1 VPHCQENAAGCKETL
16 TVSGDGEQVSVA
28 GQIDAVTLAILK
40 GRLEQIADEMDATLF
55 RAAFNPIIAEAHDAC
70 HGLYHAASGHTL
82 VQGKSGLPIFVGTMA
97 FAVKAVIDKAA
108 RQGGPSA
115 GDTWIFNDPYEGGS
129 HLNDVKLVR
138 PYFRDGRVFCWLAS
152 VGHWLDV
159 GGNVAGNYNPGALEA
174 FQEGVV
180 IPPVRLIE
188 RGVLRQDVVDIWLA
202 NSRVPDSNFGDLYGQ
217 INALDLGEK
226 RMDALLDEY
235 GAATVQAALDEL
247 YTRAGRLMR
256 SHIAAL
262 PPGTYRFED
271 CLDNDGIVDRPIRI
285 ALDMTVTGDRLRL
298 DFSRSDPACQ
308 GPLNISRATTIA
320 ACYVALKHVFPDVPA
335 SFGCLEPVEIVIPE
349 ASVLAANAPKPVG
362 GYTETI
368 LRLICAV
375 FGAAAQAAPERAC
388 GAPFGAVNA
397 LSMAGHRAN
406 GESWVLFCFFGGG
419 LGGTAEGD
427 GLHHGN
433 NPISTATMPP
443 VEIMEAAYP
452 VMFTQF
458 ALRPDSGG
466 PGRHRG
472 GVGAVYEIELLDA
485 HCNVAVLGDRGRFPP
500 FGVRGGRHA
509 ARNRI
514 VYPTAAG
521 PTEPPMASKIA
532 NVPLARGERIRIE
545 SPGGG
550 GWGNP
555 GERDPAQVREDLRLG
570 YITADG
576 ARHDYGSAS

>member
-1 VPHCQENAAGCKETL
+1 VVRNAGL
-16 TVSGDGEQVSVA
+16 
-28 GQIDAVTLAILK
+28 DAVTLAVLK

-70 HGLYHAASGHTL
+70 HGVYHHETGHTL

-97 FAVKAVIDKAA
+97 FAVKAVIDRAA
-108 RQGGPSA
+108 RQGARP

-138 PYFRDGRVFCWLAS
+138 PYFRDGVLFCWLAS

-159 GGNVAGNYNPGALEA
+159 GGNVAGNYNPAAVEVL
-174 FQEGVV
+174 QEGVL
-180 IPPVRLIE
+180 IPPVKLIE
-188 RGVLRQDVVDIWLA
+188 AGHLRQDVIDIWLA
-202 NSRVPDSNFGDLYGQ
+202 NSRVPGSNFGDLYGQ

-235 GAATVQAALDEL
+235 GAATVRGAFDEL
-247 YTRAGRLMR
+247 YRRAGALMR
-256 SHIAAL
+256 SHIRTL
-262 PPGTYRFED
+262 PAGTYSFAD
-271 CLDNDGIVDRPIRI
+271 TLDNDGIVDRPIRI
-285 ALDMTVTGDRLRL
+285 ALDMTVDGERLRL
-298 DFSRSDPACQ
+298 DFSKSDPPCQ
-308 GPLNISRATTIA
+308 GPLNISRATAIA

-335 SFGCLEPVEIVIPE
+335 SFGCLEPIDIVI
-349 ASVLAANAPKPVG
+349 APDTVMSAEPPRPVG

-375 FGAAAQAAPERAC
+375 FGAAARAAPDRAC

-472 GVGAVYEIELLDA
+472 GVGAIYEIELLDER
-485 HCNVAVLGDRGRFPP
+485 CSVSVLGDRGRFPP
-500 FGVRGGRHA
+500 FGVLGGGDG

-514 VYPTAAG
+514 LYPTARG
-521 PTEPPMASKIA
+521 PAEPPMISKVANIA
-532 NVPLARGERIRIE
+532 LKRGERIRIE

-550 GWGNP
+550 GWGDP
-555 GERDPAQVREDLRLG
+555 GGRDAAAVRDDLRLG
-570 YITADG
+570 YLSVEAVQ
-576 ARHDYGSAS
+576 RDYGRDPHG